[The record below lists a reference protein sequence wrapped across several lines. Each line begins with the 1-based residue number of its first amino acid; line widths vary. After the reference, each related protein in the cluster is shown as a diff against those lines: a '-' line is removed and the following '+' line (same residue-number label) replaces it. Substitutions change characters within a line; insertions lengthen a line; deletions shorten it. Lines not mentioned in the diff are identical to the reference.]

1 MNSLYYRR
9 EVILV
14 ISPDKELVSVRIPKA
29 LNKRLAEYVA
39 QIGMSKTALILK
51 LIHDELSK
59 QEAQRKQGNE

>member
-1 MNSLYYRR
+1 M
-9 EVILV
+9 